1 VFIATT
7 DGTAHTTAT
16 SQHQS
21 IKSLSGKGV
30 SNIEILPVSAPR
42 PAGCVI
48 FSVSASTAVLLHV
61 KGRVDIDAEI
71 TKASKKLVASKKGIE
86 KQRKILNDE
95 GYKEK
100 VSQELQEVEKNKLR
114 DLESE
119 MKGFEETIGQ
129 FENLKL
135 EG

>member
-1 VFIATT
+1 V
-7 DGTAHTTAT
+7 
-16 SQHQS
+16 
-21 IKSLSGKGV
+21 
-30 SNIEILPVSAPR
+30 
-42 PAGCVI
+42 
-48 FSVSASTAVLLHV
+48 AVLLHV

-71 TKASKKLVASKKGIE
+71 TKAAKKLEASKKGIE

-100 VSQELQEVEKNKLR
+100 VSEELQEVERNKLR

-129 FENLKL
+129 FESLKL